1 MRISDW
7 SSDVCTS
14 DLAKINVGG
23 TTVDRHRLRLHQ
35 QQQALDAAGPANR
48 RGRTATELLDQTIVA
63 AAREHRTLRT
73 ERGGRPLEHG
83 TGVVVDAAHPPAVD
97 PVRQIGRA
105 SCRERVCQ
113 YV

>member
-1 MRISDW
+1 MRIRVTQLLGQSPRLTLRG
-7 SSDVCTS
+7 VTEP
-14 DLAKINVGG
+14 AKINVGG

-73 ERGGRPLEHG
+73 RSEEHTSELQPLMRI
-83 TGVVVDAAHPPAVD
+83 PYAVF
-97 PVRQIGRA
+97 
-105 SCRERVCQ
+105 
-113 YV
+113 